1 MPLTQTT
8 RCQAL
13 AMFVVYDSPLQMGSD
28 DPDAYRDAE
37 GFEFIRRVPT
47 AWDETRF
54 LAGEPGAIHRASAA
68 LRCGVVR
75 GRDDRRRDPPH
86 SARAL
91 ELSACGPPISRPR
104 GKTAR
109 RTTQSNAAS
118 AS

>member
-54 LAGEPGAIHRASAA
+54 LAGEPGRSIV
-68 LRCGVVR
+68 L
-75 GRDDRRRDPPH
+75 
-86 SARAL
+86 
-91 ELSACGPPISRPR
+91 
-104 GKTAR
+104 AR
-109 RTTQSNAAS
+109 RSGAAWYVG
-118 AS
+118 AMIADETPAQRACP